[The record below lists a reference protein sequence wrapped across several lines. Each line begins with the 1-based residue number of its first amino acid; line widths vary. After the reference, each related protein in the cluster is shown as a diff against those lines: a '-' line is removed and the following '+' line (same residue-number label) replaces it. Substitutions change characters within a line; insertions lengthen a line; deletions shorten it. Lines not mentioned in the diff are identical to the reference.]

1 MALLRMGQL
10 MNLLKIGTNTK
21 LGKGIAGFSLPA
33 VSTCPGRTKL
43 CEGICYATSGFFRF
57 RNVRTS
63 LQRSLDASRDDGF
76 ATVISDEIGRRRSIK
91 AVRIHPSGD
100 FYSGPYI
107 SKWIDI
113 VRANPDVRFWAYTRS
128 WRIPELVP
136 KLRELSDLSNIELF
150 ASVDEESG
158 RAQQGAKKSTA
169 GTVQEVPEV
178 APSWLRFADVVDS
191 WDEVDGSYVQCPNLK
206 NKEITCAKCTY
217 CFKPAGGKKINVVFT
232 KH

>member
-1 MALLRMGQL
+1 

-63 LQRSLDASRDDGF
+63 LQRSLEASGDDGF
-76 ATVISDEIGRRRSIK
+76 ATLVRDEIRRRRSIE

-100 FYSGPYI
+100 FYSVEYI
-107 SKWIDI
+107 AKWIDI
-113 VRANPDVRFWAYTRS
+113 VKSSPNTRFWAYTRS

-136 KLRELSDLSNIELF
+136 KLKELAELPNIELF

-158 RAQQGAKKSTA
+158 RAQQSTEASA
-169 GTVQEVPEV
+169 GSTVQEVHET
-178 APSWLRFADVVDS
+178 APDWLRIADVVDS
-191 WDEVDGSYVQCPNLK
+191 WDKVDSSYVQCPNLK
-206 NKEITCAKCTY
+206 NKSITCAKCTY
-217 CFKPAGGKKINVVFT
+217 CFKTPGGKKINVVFT